1 MTTAAALLL
10 VAVAGGL
17 GAAARFVVDGAVRA
31 RTPGAAFP
39 WATVVV
45 NVSGSLLIGLV
56 TGVLLG
62 AGDPA
67 RLEPWRL
74 GVATGFCGGYTTF
87 STAMVETV
95 RLARSGR
102 WRLALA
108 NALGTTALTL
118 VAVAVG
124 IAAGAAVGGAVAR

>member
-1 MTTAAALLL
+1 MSAAVALLV
-10 VAVAGGL
+10 VALAGGL

-45 NVSGSLLIGLV
+45 NVSGSLVIGLV

-62 AGDPA
+62 AGEPD

-74 GVATGFCGGYTTF
+74 AVATGFCGGYTTF

-102 WRLALA
+102 TRLALA
-108 NALGTTALTL
+108 NALGTMALTL
-118 VAVAVG
+118 AAVALG
-124 IAAGAAVGGAVAR
+124 IALGVLAGRAL

>member
-1 MTTAAALLL
+1 MNAATTLLL

-31 RTPGAAFP
+31 RTPGSAFP
-39 WATVVV
+39 WATVLV
-45 NVSGSLLIGLV
+45 NVSGSLVIGLA

-62 AGDPA
+62 AGEPA
-67 RLEPWRL
+67 SLEPWRL

-102 WRLALA
+102 RRLALA
-108 NALGTTALTL
+108 NAVGTMALTL
-118 VAVAVG
+118 
-124 IAAGAAVGGAVAR
+124 AAVGAGIGLGVLVGRLL

>member
-1 MTTAAALLL
+1 MSAGATLLL

-31 RTPGAAFP
+31 RTPSAAFP

-45 NVSGSLLIGLV
+45 NVSGSLVIGLV

-67 RLEPWRL
+67 HLEPWRL

-102 WRLALA
+102 RRLALA
-108 NALGTTALTL
+108 NALGTMALTL
-118 VAVAVG
+118 AAVALG
-124 IAAGAAVGGAVAR
+124 IAIGVLVGRLL

>member
-1 MTTAAALLL
+1 MSAAATLLL

-67 RLEPWRL
+67 HLEPWRL

-102 WRLALA
+102 RRLAVA
-108 NALGTTALTL
+108 NALGTMALTL
-118 VAVAVG
+118 GAVVVG
-124 IAAGAAVGGAVAR
+124 IGLGVLVGRLL